1 MVEYRSCGLV
11 ASTMD
16 LTLQATAL
24 RPSQPL
30 PIKLSSRYRL
40 PTLQLRQPSSSVQ
53 TVEQELASYVT
64 SVCSPEGTDSISFW
78 VVSDDSFTLL

>member
-1 MVEYRSCGLV
+1 MVEYRSHGLV
-11 ASTMD
+11 VSTMD

-30 PIKLSSRYRL
+30 PTKLSSRYRL

-53 TVEQELASYVT
+53 TVEQEFALYVT
-64 SVCSPEGTDSISFW
+64 SVCLPEGTDSISFW
-78 VVSDDSFTLL
+78 AVSDDWFTFL